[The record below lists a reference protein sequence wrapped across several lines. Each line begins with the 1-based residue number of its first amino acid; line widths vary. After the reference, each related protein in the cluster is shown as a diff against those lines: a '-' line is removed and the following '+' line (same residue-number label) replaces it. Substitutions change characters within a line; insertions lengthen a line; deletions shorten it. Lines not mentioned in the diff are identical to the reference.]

1 MRSIT
6 VTTAKEITE
15 KDLKKITQYLDKK
28 YGDYSVK
35 YVVEDELVGGI
46 IIFDGEKIYDGS
58 IRGQLTR
65 ILNKTKGQ

>member
-1 MRSIT
+1 MRNIT

-28 YGDYSVK
+28 YGEYSVN

-58 IRGQLTR
+58 IRGQL
-65 ILNKTKGQ
+65 ISVMNKLKG

>member
-1 MRSIT
+1 MRNIT

-28 YGDYSVK
+28 YGEYSVN

-58 IRGQLTR
+58 IRGQLTSVM
-65 ILNKTKGQ
+65 NKLKG

>member
-1 MRSIT
+1 MRNIT

-28 YGDYSVK
+28 YGEYSVN

-58 IRGQLTR
+58 IRGQLTK
-65 ILNKTKGQ
+65 IMNKTKGQ

>member
-58 IRGQLTR
+58 IRGQLTK
-65 ILNKTKGQ
+65 IMNKTKGQ